1 MKITVVKSYTVH
13 PGWRDVLGILWFFA
27 LLAVPTIGHAQGWK
41 PEKPVDI
48 IIGTTPGGPQDR
60 QGRLIQRIFQERKLF
75 DQSSSV
81 SNRPG
86 GGGAVG
92 LAFMANHKGD
102 AHYLQ
107 VVAQPFISNHVAGRT
122 KLHYSD
128 FSPIAIFAVEYVV
141 LVVRADSPIKDAR
154 EFIDNMRKNP
164 TAYSVAI
171 GTAVG
176 NATHSSF
183 AHAMKAAGVDIKRL
197 RSVVFNSGGEG
208 VTAAMGGH
216 VDAMAGSVS
225 TVIAHV
231 RSGKLRVLAIGAPQ
245 RWQGE
250 LAGVPTWKELGVDS
264 AQDLWRG
271 LAGPPGLSTAQIA
284 FWDATMARTLKD
296 PEWLK
301 DVERNLMANVYKNSA
316 DTLKHWQAEYA
327 DVKALFTD
335 MGLAK

>member
-1 MKITVVKSYTVH
+1 MVCVPRGIRVA
-13 PGWRDVLGILWFFA
+13 GVLIMLA
-27 LLAVPTIGHAQGWK
+27 LLPFTGHAQAWK
-41 PEKPVDI
+41 PERPVDLI
-48 IIGTTPGGPQDR
+48 VGTTPGGPQDR

-75 DQSSSV
+75 DQTSTV

-107 VVAQPFISNHVAGRT
+107 VVAQPMISNHVAGRT
-122 KLHYSD
+122 KLHYAD
-128 FSPIAIFAVEYVV
+128 FSPIAIFAVEYVA
-141 LVVRADSPIKDAR
+141 LVVRAESPIKDAR
-154 EFIDNMRKNP
+154 EFIDNLRKNP
-164 TAYSVAI
+164 GAYAVAI
-171 GTAVG
+171 GTVIG
-176 NATHSSF
+176 NAGHSSY
-183 AHAMKAAGVDIKRL
+183 AHAMKTAGVDIKRL
-197 RSVVFNSGGEG
+197 RTVAFNSGGES

-216 VDAMAGSVS
+216 VDALAGSVS

-250 LAGVPTWKELGVDS
+250 LANVPTWKELGVDS

-271 LAGPPGLSTAQIA
+271 LAGPPGFTPAQTA
-284 FWDATMARTLKD
+284 FWDAAMARVVKD

-301 DVERNLMANVYKNSA
+301 DIERNLMANVYKNSA
-316 DTLKHWQAEYA
+316 ETLRHWQAEYA
-327 DVKALFTD
+327 EVKALFVE

>member
-1 MKITVVKSYTVH
+1 MIVFKQYFIFSLS
-13 PGWRDVLGILWFFA
+13 GLAA
-27 LLAVPTIGHAQGWK
+27 LLFYLQCAHSHAQSWK
-41 PEKPVDI
+41 PEKPVEI

-75 DQSSSV
+75 DQTSSV

-92 LAFMANHKGD
+92 LAYMANHKND

-107 VVAQPFISNHVAGRT
+107 VVAQPMISNHVAGRS
-122 KLHYSD
+122 KLTYTD
-128 FSPIAIFAVEYVV
+128 FSPVAIFAVEYVM

-164 TAYSVAI
+164 AAYAVGI
-171 GTAVG
+171 GTVIG

-183 AHAMKAAGVDIKRL
+183 AHAMKAAGVDIKRM
-197 RSVVFNSGGEG
+197 RSVAFNSGAESM
-208 VTAAMGGH
+208 TAAMGGH
-216 VDAMAGSVS
+216 VDASAAAVS
-225 TVIAHV
+225 AALAHV

-250 LAGVPTWKELGVDS
+250 LASVPTWRERGVDS
-264 AQDLWRG
+264 AQDVWRG
-271 LAGPPGLSTAQIA
+271 LAGPPGLSAAQIA
-284 FWDATMARTLKD
+284 YWDALLPRVVKD
-296 PEWLK
+296 PEWSK
-301 DVERNLMANVYKNSA
+301 DIERNLMANVYKNSA
-316 DTLKHWQAEYA
+316 ETFKHWQTEYA
-327 DVKALFTD
+327 EVKALFTE

>member
-1 MKITVVKSYTVH
+1 MRNLKSVQWVVRV
-13 PGWRDVLGILWFFA
+13 
-27 LLAVPTIGHAQGWK
+27 LLAWCALGVMPLPGQAQTWK

-75 DQSSSV
+75 EQPSAV

-92 LAFMANHKGD
+92 LAFMNNHKGD
-102 AHYLQ
+102 AHFLQ
-107 VVAQPFISNHVAGRT
+107 VVAQPLISNHVAGRT

-128 FSPIAIFAVEYVV
+128 FSPIAIFAVEYVT

-154 EFIDNMRKNP
+154 EFVDNLRKNP
-164 TAYSVAI
+164 VAYSVAI
-171 GTAVG
+171 GTTVG

-208 VTAAMGGH
+208 ATAAMGGH
-216 VDAMAGSVS
+216 VDVLAGSVS

-231 RSGKLRVLAIGAPQ
+231 RSGKLRVLAIGAPK
-245 RWQGE
+245 RWEGE
-250 LAGVPTWKELGVDS
+250 LASVPTWKELGIDS

-271 LAGPPGLSTAQIA
+271 LAGPPGLTPAQIA
-284 FWDATMARTLKD
+284 FWDATMARVVKD
-296 PEWLK
+296 SEWTK
-301 DVERNLMANVYKNSA
+301 DIERNLMVNVHKNSA
-316 DTLKHWQAEYA
+316 ETLKHWQAEYA
-327 DVKALFTD
+327 DVKALFVE